1 MSTSILFNLL
11 FTGLWQT
18 LYMVL
23 VSGIV
28 GSLIGIPLGMLLFSV
43 NHPYLLNKP
52 HAYHLLSILVNIG
65 RSIPFIILLVAVI
78 PFTRFVVG
86 TTIGTTAAIVPL
98 TIGAIPFIA
107 RLMENALR
115 EVNPGL
121 IEAGLV
127 MGASNI
133 QIFRH
138 ILWPEALPNMI
149 SGLTV
154 TAIALVSY
162 SAMAGAIGGG
172 GLGDIAIRYGYQRF
186 DTFIMLLTV
195 LILVVMVEII
205 QRLGDY
211 LSARYRR

>member
-1 MSTSILFNLL
+1 MSIPILFNLL
-11 FTGLWQT
+11 FTGLWET

-28 GSLIGIPLGMLLFSV
+28 GSLIGIPLGMLLFSA
-43 NHPYLLNKP
+43 NHPYLLSKP
-52 HAYHLLSILVNIG
+52 RAYHGLSMIVNIG
-65 RSIPFIILLVAVI
+65 RSIPFIILLVAII

-121 IEAGLV
+121 IEAGLT
-127 MGASNI
+127 MGASNV

-205 QRLGDY
+205 QRLGDF